1 MSIHNADGFLK
12 GLPEDQIVR
21 VGNEVE
27 FEADDLPER
36 TEYWV
41 FSQ

>member
-1 MSIHNADGFLK
+1 LK
-12 GLPEDQIVR
+12 GLPEEKVVR

-27 FEADDLPER
+27 FEAEDLPEE